1 MRKFKGLVFLGSGL
15 HSLAERARLHRR
27 LDEALDLSGGMQQ
40 PQHWDHEPTQAEREA
55 TERVDRESVQE
66 VEDACRDLVAA
77 LVGRDI
83 SFGETLP
90 YPASDS
96 DPPPPVDL
104 CDAGSRP
111 AIMDSPDGPTC
122 GCGRPSR
129 HESGW
134 CGLPRKER
142 PSAPSSSSR
151 LRAV

>member
-40 PQHWDHEPTQAEREA
+40 PQHWDHEPTQADREA

-111 AIMDSPDGPTC
+111 AIMDSPDGPFEFLASSGGVASRYARLADPLSEPGRATRER
-122 GCGRPSR
+122 GCQ
-129 HESGW
+129 
-134 CGLPRKER
+134 
-142 PSAPSSSSR
+142 
-151 LRAV
+151 